1 MSYGAFDDSTG
12 SEKFG
17 GLALLRQ
24 DVHLAMYGMR
34 CKSQSFCGS
43 SSFSRV
49 CQRNAKLRVLR
60 LVGAFGTQHRTY
72 PQSAIY
78 VQKRRCW

>member
-24 DVHLAMYGMR
+24 DVHLIMYDMR
-34 CKSQSFCGS
+34 CKLQRFCGS
-43 SSFSRV
+43 NSFSRV
-49 CQRNAKLRVLR
+49 CQRNAKLHLLR
-60 LVGAFGTQHRTY
+60 LVGAFATQHLHLLQR
-72 PQSAIY
+72 AIY
-78 VQKRRCW
+78 VQNRRCR